1 MKCIE
6 NSRECMHTDV
16 RVERVLIHLFFF
28 TQDKRLVGYASLSVH
43 HFIWVSSYMVSHFT
57 FSIQSNLLH

>member
-1 MKCIE
+1 
-6 NSRECMHTDV
+6 MHTDF